1 MNTLHVLLP
10 PMRRV
15 QDDPALR
22 AWLARGDRLPQIR
35 AARTAV
41 LRECFQFAGDAVPA
55 AALRH
60 HCHAG
65 DTERG
70 VWLCADPAWVRSE
83 ATGARLMACPVD
95 DVSAA
100 DADELAVA
108 LRPLFDEAAVLVV
121 DTPST
126 WNVRL
131 AGDARVAAFTNPADA
146 LGVSLIDVL
155 PDGEAGRA
163 WRRLF
168 NEVQILLHAHPVNA
182 RRIAAGKTPVN
193 ALWFWGEG
201 ALPDSVETGL
211 RYVASTDD
219 VLRGLA
225 KMAGAIRLEPL
236 PQALEAVGKAGDV
249 LLDLEMPDG
258 LDRISDWLPSFRR
271 WLREKRF
278 GAISLVFAGGER
290 FRVRHAHR
298 LRFWVGQRV

>member
-1 MNTLHVLLP
+1 MSTLHVLLP
-10 PMRRV
+10 PLAHV
-15 QDDPALR
+15 R
-22 AWLARGDRLPQIR
+22 ANTAFIGWLARGDHLPGMDNARITLLRRL
-35 AARTAV
+35 
-41 LRECFQFAGDAVPA
+41 FHFAGDSLPA

-60 HCHAG
+60 LCHG
-65 DTERG
+65 DDAATG
-70 VWLCADPAWVRSE
+70 AWLCADPAWVRSE

-100 DADELAVA
+100 DADELAMA
-108 LRPLFDEAAVLVV
+108 LRPLFNEAAALAV

-126 WNVRL
+126 WNLRL
-131 AGDARVAAFTNPADA
+131 AGETRVAAFTDPADA
-146 LGVSLIDVL
+146 LGASLIDVL
-155 PDGEAGRA
+155 PEGEAGRA

-182 RRIAAGKTPVN
+182 RRTAAGKVPVN

-211 RYVASTDD
+211 RHVASTDD

-225 KMAGAIRLEPL
+225 RMAGAIRIEPL
-236 PQALEAVGKAGDV
+236 PQALEAAGKAGDV
-249 LLDLEMPDG
+249 LLDLQMPDG
-258 LDRISDWLPSFRR
+258 LDGISDWLPSFRR

-278 GAISLVFAGGER
+278 RGISLVFASGEH

-298 LRFWVGQRV
+298 LRFWRKT

>member
-1 MNTLHVLLP
+1 MSTLHVLLP
-10 PMRRV
+10 PMRRM

-22 AWLARGDRLPQIR
+22 AWLARGDRLSEIQ

-41 LRECFQFAGDAVPA
+41 LRERFQFAGDAIPA

-65 DTERG
+65 DAELG

-95 DVSAA
+95 DVSAT
-100 DADELAVA
+100 DADELAMA
-108 LRPLFDEAAVLVV
+108 LRPLFNEAAALVV

-126 WNVRL
+126 WNARL
-131 AGDARVAAFTNPADA
+131 AGETRVAAFTDPADA
-146 LGVSLIDVL
+146 LGASLIDVL
-155 PDGEAGRA
+155 PEGEAGRA

-168 NEVQILLHAHPVNA
+168 NEAQILLHAHPVNA
-182 RRIAAGKTPVN
+182 RRTAAGKAPVN

-201 ALPDSVETGL
+201 TLPDSVETDL

-225 KMAGAIRLEPL
+225 KMAGAIRIEPL
-236 PQALEAVGKAGDV
+236 PQAMEAAGKAGNA
-249 LLDLEMPDG
+249 LLDLQMPDG

-271 WLREKRF
+271 WLRDKRF
-278 GAISLVFAGGER
+278 RAISLVFADGER
-290 FRVRHAHR
+290 FRVLHAHR
-298 LRFWVGQRV
+298 LRFWRKT